1 MQMNLNAQPYPSTG
15 DNFLSDKETYIS
27 LNLGDSTGN
36 KWETRNTVD
45 GNTVTVDIKP
55 LADCIVGMYCFNVIV
70 VTPLGK
76 FRTKRD
82 PNTDF
87 YILFNA
93 WCPGKIQ

>member
-1 MQMNLNAQPYPSTG
+1 MQINLNAQPYPSTG
-15 DNFLSDKETYIS
+15 DNFLSDKETYIA
-27 LNLGDSTGN
+27 LDLGASTGN
-36 KWETRNTVD
+36 KWETKNTVK
-45 GNTVTVDIKP
+45 GNAVTVDIKP
-55 LADCIVGMYCFNVIV
+55 LADCIVGKYVMNVIV

-76 FRTKRD
+76 FWTKRD

>member
-70 VTPLGK
+70 VKSGCLG
-76 FRTKRD
+76 D
-82 PNTDF
+82 
-87 YILFNA
+87 IGA
-93 WCPGKIQ
+93 WW